1 MSRGIAR
8 VFMFTALLA
17 GGVAVPSTAREVP
30 FAASQTIADVVDAT
44 RVRAVDVDRDG
55 DLDLVGHSATTVYWY
70 ERDPGAGGGY
80 VDHVAYQYPGATDI
94 LRLEAVDVDSDGDV
108 DVLVYRQT
116 DEVDN
121 TLFLDW
127 LSNDGTP
134 AVGTW
139 PRYNVKEWPDQA
151 DVNYQRATGLA
162 AGDFDGDGD
171 LDTAVGRFIGRAY
184 GSDDGQVEWLESDGS
199 PANGGWE
206 GHELRGW
213 VSDRF
218 YSSLRANDVD
228 SDGDLDLAGTYYPMY
243 VGSRIVVY
251 WENDGSPANG
261 TWPQREV
268 ELDLNYSEECVDDLD
283 LGDIDRDG
291 DPDLLLADEDSVNWW
306 ENDGSPANGEWSR
319 HQIPATAPS
328 TCSVRLA
335 DLDRDGDLDVAS
347 DEPGVGWYE
356 NDGSPAAGTW
366 DFRSIENIDCDEVQV
381 ADLDG
386 DGDPDVAASDYQRF
400 YWHENLEIHRSAKL
414 LDENLVVGSVDE
426 PFDLLS
432 ADVDGDGDTDLVSA
446 ASATDRIYLHRND
459 GTPGNGGWATNTVT
473 DLADNVRGVAAGDL
487 DRDGDLD
494 LVSASYND
502 DAVAWYE
509 NDGTPGSG
517 QWTRRLISTG
527 AGGANDVVVADFD
540 RDGDLDVACAQF
552 LDDEISWYRN
562 NGGAPPT
569 FTPLFVDGLSFAGP
583 RAVAVGDFDGNGF
596 PDLASV
602 SETGNG
608 VAWYEN
614 DGTPADG
621 EWVRSLIASVAGPK
635 ELAVADLDR
644 DGDSDVVVAAYGEDQ
659 VRWYE
664 NDGTPSSWTA
674 RLVSPC
680 GGARSV
686 DATDFDLDSDRD
698 VLFSCY
704 DDDAIWLARSNGG
717 SPPSFTEWPVSVT
730 AGGVRSV
737 AAADLD
743 RDGDLDGAAVQGGDD
758 EVAWYEN
765 RGGQFRVLADSIAND
780 PLGGQP
786 LEPVLD
792 ADVAH
797 RGRSGDGLIEV
808 SSFAVRFEEGAGDPL
823 SAWQAAALM
832 DAVQVYGDDGD
843 SVFEP
848 GVDPLL
854 ASAAPAGINAAGM
867 VRINFAD
874 GLPEAAITA
883 LAEKTYFVVLDI
895 ASPIGDLAPDTLRVT
910 LLTDG
915 DAVCEAEDREH
926 DIPLLL
932 EHANNFSTAT
942 VGIVDLPLLF
952 SDGFESGDTS
962 AWSATVP

>member
-1 MSRGIAR
+1 MFRGVFR
-8 VFMFTALLA
+8 VIVLSALPVI
-17 GGVAVPSTAREVP
+17 GGVAPSTAREVP
-30 FAASQTIADVVDAT
+30 FASAQPIGGSPLGNLVLPGDLDGDADLDLVVPTWSRELYWQERNPAAADGFDSHLVYQFPAGSFISPAAVGDLDGDRDLDIAVFRENDEQDIYIDWFENDGTPGDGTWVRRNVYWWDAPFPASVYEASGLAIG
-44 RVRAVDVDRDG
+44 DVDGDG
-55 DLDLVGHSATTVYWY
+55 DLDLV
-70 ERDPGAGGGY
+70 AGFGEELTSGNFN
-80 VDHVAYQYPGATDI
+80 GRI
-94 LRLEAVDVDSDGDV
+94 
-108 DVLVYRQT
+108 
-116 DEVDN
+116 
-121 TLFLDW
+121 
-127 LSNDGTP
+127 
-134 AVGTW
+134 TW
-139 PRYNVKEWPDQA
+139 FQN
-151 DVNYQRATGLA
+151 
-162 AGDFDGDGD
+162 
-171 LDTAVGRFIGRAY
+171 
-184 GSDDGQVEWLESDGS
+184 DGS
-199 PANGGWE
+199 PANGGWTSNGIQASWDE
-206 GHELRGW
+206 RRPTG
-213 VSDRF
+213 
-218 YSSLRANDVD
+218 
-228 SDGDLDLAGTYYPMY
+228 LA
-243 VGSRIVVY
+243 V
-251 WENDGSPANG
+251 A
-261 TWPQREV
+261 
-268 ELDLNYSEECVDDLD
+268 
-283 LGDIDRDG
+283 DIDRDG
-291 DPDLLLADEDSVNWW
+291 DNDVVAGIAYHAVPGPEGVYWYANDGTPAVGNWDRFQVTSCDVPDFELELTWWIDVGDPDSDGWPDLLVVDDNGWVSLMI
-306 ENDGSPANGEWSR
+306 NDGTPAVGAWLTYSFALGGDAR
-319 HQIPATAPS
+319 FTD
-328 TCSVRLA
+328 V
-335 DLDRDGDLDVAS
+335 DRDGRVDIVADSPLRWFENSGPNPATWTERAINDLVAV
-347 DEPGVGWYE
+347 DAV
-356 NDGSPAAGTW
+356 
-366 DFRSIENIDCDEVQV
+366 I
-381 ADLDG
+381 DLDG
-386 DGDPDVAASDYQRF
+386 DGDPDIAGASGSL
-400 YWHENLEIHRSAKL
+400 YWVENLEIHRSAKL
-414 LDENLVVGSVDE
+414 LDENLVIAGVDD

-432 ADVDGDGDTDLVSA
+432 ADVDGDGDADLVSA
-446 ASATDRIYLHRND
+446 AVAADRVYLHSND
-459 GTPGNGGWATNTVT
+459 GTPGNGGWLTNIVT
-473 DLADNVRGVAAGDL
+473 ALVDGVRAVAAGDL

-509 NDGTPGSG
+509 NDGTPSNGT
-517 QWTRRLISTG
+517 WTQRLISTG

-621 EWVRSLIASVAGPK
+621 EWARSLIASVAGPK
-635 ELAVADLDR
+635 ELTVADLDR

-664 NDGTPSSWTA
+664 NDGTPSGWTA

-686 DATDFDLDSDRD
+686 DATDFDLDGDRD

-765 RGGQFRVLADSIAND
+765 RGGQFRVLAHSIAND